1 MQPLRSSGAG
11 RSTCDPGHKEPL
23 TGSPE
28 CGLSYWRLIRPAG
41 VRDNGAIMA
50 NGDQLKA
57 LLRSHAEG
65 DDRHFYSVAMQMAA
79 HEAKQGHGKL
89 AEELRDLIDAAKAR
103 RNAGGG
109 GAIPIARP
117 KGELAGLLSVS
128 YPSRRLSD
136 MVLSESLQ
144 QSLQRV
150 LKEQRHLSKL
160 RSHGL
165 HPRRKLL
172 LVGPSGTGKTM
183 TASALAGELGIP
195 LFVVRLDAL
204 ITKFMGETA
213 AKLRQ
218 VFDAAASTRGVYFF
232 DEFDAIGSQ
241 RGMANDVGEIRRIL
255 NSFLL
260 MIEQDDSSSVIVAAT
275 NHPDILDEALFRRFD
290 DVVEY
295 HVPSTVEVQA
305 LLRMRLAIY
314 VKSKKDLADL
324 AKEATGL
331 SHAEIARAIDDA
343 VKEAVMHDQEIVP
356 AEALCTLL
364 QQRQAVR
371 RRTAGSKE

>member
-1 MQPLRSSGAG
+1 M
-11 RSTCDPGHKEPL
+11 
-23 TGSPE
+23 
-28 CGLSYWRLIRPAG
+28 
-41 VRDNGAIMA
+41 RDNRDIMA
-50 NGDQLKA
+50 NSDQLKA

-65 DDRHFYSVAMQMAA
+65 DNRHFYSVAMQMAA

-89 AEELRDLIDAAKAR
+89 AEELRELIDAAKTR
-103 RNAGGG
+103 HNASGTD

-117 KGELAGLLSVS
+117 KGELAGLLNVS
-128 YPSRRLSD
+128 YPSRRLKD
-136 MVLSESLQ
+136 MVLSEPLQ
-144 QSLQRV
+144 QSLERV

-204 ITKFMGETA
+204 ITKYMGETA

-218 VFDAAASTRGVYFF
+218 VFDAMTSTRGVYFF

-260 MIEQDDSSSVIVAAT
+260 MIEQDESNSVIVAAT

-290 DVVEY
+290 DMVEY
-295 HVPSTVEVQA
+295 QVPSKEEAQA
-305 LLRMRLAIY
+305 LLRMRLAVY
-314 VKSKKDLADL
+314 VKSKKDLTDL
-324 AKEATGL
+324 AIQSTGL

-343 VKEAVMHDQEIVP
+343 IKEAVMHDQVIIP
-356 AEALCTLL
+356 AEALRLLL

-371 RRTAGSKE
+371 RRSAGNKQ

>member
-1 MQPLRSSGAG
+1 
-11 RSTCDPGHKEPL
+11 
-23 TGSPE
+23 
-28 CGLSYWRLIRPAG
+28 
-41 VRDNGAIMA
+41 MA

-65 DDRHFYSVAMQMAA
+65 DDRHFYSIAMQMAA

-89 AEELRDLIDAAKAR
+89 AEELRELIDAAKALR
-103 RNAGGG
+103 SIGGG
-109 GAIPIARP
+109 DRAIPIARP
-117 KGELAGLLSVS
+117 KGELAGLLNVS
-128 YPSRRLSD
+128 YPSRRLVD
-136 MVLSESLQ
+136 MVLAEPLQ
-144 QSLQRV
+144 QSLQRL

-165 HPRRKLL
+165 YPRRKLL

-218 VFDAAASTRGVYFF
+218 VFDAVASTRGVYFF

-255 NSFLL
+255 NSFLI
-260 MIEQDDSSSVIVAAT
+260 MIEQDESNSVIVAAT

-295 HVPSTVEVQA
+295 HVPSKAEA
-305 LLRMRLAIY
+305 HELLRMRLASY
-314 VKSKKDLADL
+314 VRSKKDVADL
-324 AKEATGL
+324 ATEATGL

-343 VKEAVMHDQEIVP
+343 VKEAVMQDQDIVST
-356 AEALCTLL
+356 EALRTLL
-364 QQRQAVR
+364 QQRQAAR
-371 RRTAGSKE
+371 RRAAGSKE

>member
-1 MQPLRSSGAG
+1 
-11 RSTCDPGHKEPL
+11 
-23 TGSPE
+23 
-28 CGLSYWRLIRPAG
+28 
-41 VRDNGAIMA
+41 MA

-89 AEELRDLIDAAKAR
+89 AEEIRELIDAAKAR
-103 RNAGGG
+103 RNTVSADS
-109 GAIPIARP
+109 ATPITRP
-117 KGELAGLLSVS
+117 KGELASLLSVS

-136 MVLSESLQ
+136 MVLAEQLL

-218 VFDAAASTRGVYFF
+218 VFDAVSSTRGVYFF

-290 DVVEY
+290 DVIEY
-295 HVPSTVEVQA
+295 HVPSTEEVQA
-305 LLRMRLAIY
+305 LLRMRLAGYI
-314 VKSKKDLADL
+314 KSRKDLSDL
-324 AKEATGL
+324 AVEATGL
-331 SHAEIARAIDDA
+331 SHAEIARAIEDA
-343 VKEAVMHDQEIVP
+343 VKEAVMHDQDTVP
-356 AEALCTLL
+356 ADALRSLVR
-364 QQRQAVR
+364 QRQAVR
-371 RRTAGSKE
+371 RRSAGSKE

>member
-1 MQPLRSSGAG
+1 
-11 RSTCDPGHKEPL
+11 
-23 TGSPE
+23 
-28 CGLSYWRLIRPAG
+28 
-41 VRDNGAIMA
+41 MA

-57 LLRSHAEG
+57 LFRSYAEG
-65 DDRHFYSVAMQMAA
+65 DERHFYSVAMQMAA

-89 AEELRDLIDAAKAR
+89 AEELRDLLDAAKSR
-103 RNAGGG
+103 RHAGAPES
-109 GAIPIARP
+109 AIPLARP
-117 KGELAGLLSVS
+117 KGELASLLSVS

-136 MVLSESLQ
+136 MVLAQPVLAG
-144 QSLQRV
+144 LQRV

-183 TASALAGELGIP
+183 TAAALAGELGIP

-204 ITKFMGETA
+204 ITKFMGESA

-218 VFDAAASTRGVYFF
+218 VFDAVASTRGVYFF

-241 RGMANDVGEIRRIL
+241 RGMTNDVGEIRRIL

-260 MIEQDDSSSVIVAAT
+260 MIEQDESSSVIVAAT
-275 NHPDILDEALFRRFD
+275 NHVDILDDALFRRFD
-290 DVVEY
+290 DLIEY
-295 HVPSTVEVQA
+295 HVPSADEIRA
-305 LLRMRLAIY
+305 LLRMRLGSYLKSTKAI
-314 VKSKKDLADL
+314 SALTT
-324 AKEATGL
+324 EAVGL
-331 SHAEIARAIDDA
+331 SHAEITRAVGDA
-343 VKEAVMHDQEIVP
+343 VKEAVMHDQVSVP
-356 AEALCTLL
+356 VDDVKALL

-371 RRTAGSKE
+371 RRTPAAKA

>member
-1 MQPLRSSGAG
+1 
-11 RSTCDPGHKEPL
+11 
-23 TGSPE
+23 
-28 CGLSYWRLIRPAG
+28 
-41 VRDNGAIMA
+41 MA

-89 AEELRDLIDAAKAR
+89 AEEIRQLIDAAKGRA
-103 RNAGGG
+103 NVGETG

-117 KGELAGLLSVS
+117 KGELASLLSVS
-128 YPSRRLSD
+128 YPTRKLTDLVLAEPLS
-136 MVLSESLQ
+136 

-218 VFDAAASTRGVYFF
+218 VFDSLSSTRGVYFF

-241 RGMANDVGEIRRIL
+241 RGLANDVGEVRRIL

-260 MIEQDDSSSVIVAAT
+260 MIEQDESNSVIVAAT

-295 HVPSTVEVQA
+295 HLPTTPEILA
-305 LLRMRLAIY
+305 LLRMRLGGYI
-314 VKSKKDLADL
+314 KSKKDLDDL
-324 AKEATGL
+324 ASEASGL
-331 SHAEIARAIDDA
+331 SHAEVTRAIADA
-343 VKEAVMHDQEIVP
+343 VKEAVMHDEEVIAV
-356 AEALCTLL
+356 EAVRSLI
-364 QQRQAVR
+364 QQRQAVS
-371 RRTAGSKE
+371 RRTAGNKK

>member
-1 MQPLRSSGAG
+1 M
-11 RSTCDPGHKEPL
+11 
-23 TGSPE
+23 
-28 CGLSYWRLIRPAG
+28 
-41 VRDNGAIMA
+41 RDNVEIMA

-89 AEELRDLIDAAKAR
+89 AEELRELIDAAKAR
-103 RNAGGG
+103 SKASGGD
-109 GAIPIARP
+109 GAIPLARP
-117 KGELAGLLSVS
+117 KGELAGLLNVS
-128 YPSRRLSD
+128 YPSLRMSD
-136 MVLSESLQ
+136 MVLSEFLQ

-218 VFDAAASTRGVYFF
+218 IFDAVTSIRGVYFF

-260 MIEQDDSSSVIVAAT
+260 MIEQDASNSVIVAAT

-295 HVPSTVEVQA
+295 HVPSKAEVQA
-305 LLRMRLAIY
+305 LLQMRLSVY

-324 AKEATGL
+324 ATDATGL

-356 AEALCTLL
+356 VEALRILL
-364 QQRQAVR
+364 QQRQTVR
-371 RRTAGSKE
+371 RRAAGGKE

>member
-1 MQPLRSSGAG
+1 
-11 RSTCDPGHKEPL
+11 
-23 TGSPE
+23 
-28 CGLSYWRLIRPAG
+28 
-41 VRDNGAIMA
+41 MA

-57 LLRSHAEG
+57 LLRSFAEG
-65 DDRHFYSVAMQMAA
+65 DDRHFYSVAMQLAA

-89 AEELRDLIDAAKAR
+89 AEELRELIDAAKAR
-103 RNAGGG
+103 RQTPNVE
-109 GAIPIARP
+109 GAIPLARP
-117 KGELAGLLSVS
+117 KGELASLLIVS

-136 MVLSESLQ
+136 MVLAPALLEGLQ
-144 QSLQRV
+144 QV
-150 LKEQRHLSKL
+150 LKEQRHLGKL

-183 TASALAGELGIP
+183 TAAALAGELGIP

-218 VFDAAASTRGVYFF
+218 VFDALAATRGVYLF

-241 RGMANDVGEIRRIL
+241 RGLVNDVGEVRRIL

-260 MIEQDDSSSVIVAAT
+260 MIEQDESSSVIVAAT

-290 DVVEY
+290 DVVQY
-295 HVPSTVEVQA
+295 RMPSVEEAKA
-305 LLRMRLAIY
+305 LLRMRLANY
-314 VKSKKDLADL
+314 LKSPKALTELADV
-324 AKEATGL
+324 AIGL
-331 SHAEIARAIDDA
+331 SPADIARAVSDSI
-343 VKEAVMHDQEIVP
+343 KEAVMHDQETVT
-356 AEALCTLL
+356 AEAVRSLL
-364 QQRQAVR
+364 QQRLAVR
-371 RRTAGSKE
+371 FRSDG

>member
-1 MQPLRSSGAG
+1 MVTGA
-11 RSTCDPGHKEPL
+11 
-23 TGSPE
+23 
-28 CGLSYWRLIRPAG
+28 
-41 VRDNGAIMA
+41 
-50 NGDQLKA
+50 QLKA

-89 AEELRDLIDAAKAR
+89 AEELRELIDAAKSR
-103 RNAGGG
+103 RHGAPLEGA
-109 GAIPIARP
+109 AIPITRP
-117 KGELAGLLSVS
+117 KGELASLLSVT

-136 MVLSESLQ
+136 MVLAPPVLESLQ
-144 QSLQRV
+144 QV

-165 HPRRKLL
+165 QPRRKLL

-183 TASALAGELGIP
+183 TAAALAGELGIP
-195 LFVVRLDAL
+195 LFVVRLDSL

-218 VFDAAASTRGVYFF
+218 VFDAVASTRGVYLF

-260 MIEQDDSSSVIVAAT
+260 MIEQDESSSVIVAAT

-290 DVVEY
+290 DVVQY
-295 HVPSTVEVQA
+295 HVPSADEVKA
-305 LLRMRLAIY
+305 LLRMRLANY
-314 VKSKKDLADL
+314 LKSPKALAEL
-324 AKEATGL
+324 AEVATGL
-331 SHAEIARAIDDA
+331 SHAEVARAVSDA
-343 VKEAVMHDQEIVP
+343 IKEAVMRDQDTV
-356 AEALCTLL
+356 AVDAVCSLL
-364 QQRQAVR
+364 QQRRAVLR
-371 RRTAGSKE
+371 VDR

>member
-1 MQPLRSSGAG
+1 MQVHLRN
-11 RSTCDPGHKEPL
+11 
-23 TGSPE
+23 
-28 CGLSYWRLIRPAG
+28 
-41 VRDNGAIMA
+41 NGEIMA

-57 LLRSHAEG
+57 LFRSYAEG

-89 AEELRDLIDAAKAR
+89 AEELRDLLDAAKSR
-103 RNAGGG
+103 RNAGAAGAAD
-109 GAIPIARP
+109 GAIPLARP
-117 KGELAGLLSVS
+117 KGELASLLSVS
-128 YPSRRLSD
+128 YPSSRLSD
-136 MVLSESLQ
+136 MVLAQPLLAG
-144 QSLQRV
+144 LQRV

-183 TASALAGELGIP
+183 TAAALAGELGIP

-204 ITKFMGETA
+204 ITKFMGESA

-218 VFDAAASTRGVYFF
+218 VFDAVASTRGVYFF

-260 MIEQDDSSSVIVAAT
+260 MIEQDESSSVIVAAT
-275 NHPDILDEALFRRFD
+275 NHVDILDDALFRRFD
-290 DVVEY
+290 DLVEY
-295 HVPSTVEVQA
+295 QLPSADEIRA
-305 LLRMRLAIY
+305 LLRMRLGSY
-314 VKSKKDLADL
+314 LKS
-324 AKEATGL
+324 AKSISALTTEAVGL
-331 SHAEIARAIDDA
+331 SHAEITRAVGDA
-343 VKEAVMHDQEIVP
+343 VKEAVMHDQVSVP
-356 AEALCTLL
+356 ADDVKILL

-371 RRTAGSKE
+371 RRTPVAKA

>member
-1 MQPLRSSGAG
+1 MPPTTSLG
-11 RSTCDPGHKEPL
+11 RPS
-23 TGSPE
+23 
-28 CGLSYWRLIRPAG
+28 R
-41 VRDNGAIMA
+41 VRDNALIMA

-57 LLRSHAEG
+57 LLRSFAEG
-65 DDRHFYSVAMQMAA
+65 DDRHFYSVAMQLAA

-89 AEELRDLIDAAKAR
+89 AEELRELIDAAKSR
-103 RNAGGG
+103 RHTTGAD

-117 KGELAGLLSVS
+117 KGELASLLSVS

-136 MVLSESLQ
+136 MVLSKPLLE
-144 QSLQRV
+144 SLQRV
-150 LKEQRHLSKL
+150 LKEQRHLTKL

-183 TASALAGELGIP
+183 TAAALAGELGVP

-218 VFDAAASTRGVYFF
+218 VFDAVSSTRGVYFF

-241 RGMANDVGEIRRIL
+241 RGMSNDVGEIRRIL

-260 MIEQDDSSSVIVAAT
+260 MIEQDDSNSVIAAAT

-295 HVPSTVEVQA
+295 QVPSTDQIEA
-305 LLRMRLAIY
+305 LLRMRLGDYLKSARAIGE
-314 VKSKKDLADL
+314 LA
-324 AKEATGL
+324 AEASGL

-343 VKEAVMHDQEIVP
+343 VKEVVMHDQDSVP
-356 AEALCTLL
+356 AEALRGLL

-371 RRTAGSKE
+371 RRTATNKE

>member
-1 MQPLRSSGAG
+1 
-11 RSTCDPGHKEPL
+11 
-23 TGSPE
+23 
-28 CGLSYWRLIRPAG
+28 
-41 VRDNGAIMA
+41 
-50 NGDQLKA
+50 
-57 LLRSHAEG
+57 
-65 DDRHFYSVAMQMAA
+65 
-79 HEAKQGHGKL
+79 
-89 AEELRDLIDAAKAR
+89 
-103 RNAGGG
+103 
-109 GAIPIARP
+109 
-117 KGELAGLLSVS
+117 
-128 YPSRRLSD
+128 
-136 MVLSESLQ
+136 LQ

-218 VFDAAASTRGVYFF
+218 VFDAVASTRGVYFF

-241 RGMANDVGEIRRIL
+241 RGMANDVGEVRRIL

-260 MIEQDDSSSVIVAAT
+260 MIEQDDSNSVIVAAT

-295 HVPSTVEVQA
+295 HVPSEAEVLA
-305 LLRMRLAIY
+305 LLRMRLAAY
-314 VKSKKDLADL
+314 VKSKKDFADL
-324 AKEATGL
+324 ALEASGL
-331 SHAEIARAIDDA
+331 SHAEIARAINDA
-343 VKEAVMHDQEIVP
+343 VKEAVMHDEETVP
-356 AEALCTLL
+356 VEAMRALL

>member
-1 MQPLRSSGAG
+1 M
-11 RSTCDPGHKEPL
+11 
-23 TGSPE
+23 
-28 CGLSYWRLIRPAG
+28 
-41 VRDNGAIMA
+41 IMA

-89 AEELRDLIDAAKAR
+89 AEELRELIDAAKAR

-109 GAIPIARP
+109 EGAIPIARP

-136 MVLSESLQ
+136 MVLSESLE

-165 HPRRKLL
+165 RRGKLL
-172 LVGPSGTGKTM
+172 LVSPSGTGKTM

-204 ITKFMGETA
+204 ITKFMGRPQRSCVKSLTPWRPLE
-213 AKLRQ
+213 
-218 VFDAAASTRGVYFF
+218 AST
-232 DEFDAIGSQ
+232 
-241 RGMANDVGEIRRIL
+241 
-255 NSFLL
+255 
-260 MIEQDDSSSVIVAAT
+260 SSTS
-275 NHPDILDEALFRRFD
+275 
-290 DVVEY
+290 
-295 HVPSTVEVQA
+295 S
-305 LLRMRLAIY
+305 MRLVAS
-314 VKSKKDLADL
+314 VEWQMTWAKS
-324 AKEATGL
+324 
-331 SHAEIARAIDDA
+331 
-343 VKEAVMHDQEIVP
+343 
-356 AEALCTLL
+356 
-364 QQRQAVR
+364 
-371 RRTAGSKE
+371 AGS

>member
-1 MQPLRSSGAG
+1 
-11 RSTCDPGHKEPL
+11 
-23 TGSPE
+23 
-28 CGLSYWRLIRPAG
+28 
-41 VRDNGAIMA
+41 MA

-79 HEAKQGHGKL
+79 HEAKLGHGKL
-89 AEELRDLIDAAKAR
+89 AEEIRELIDAAKAR
-103 RNAGGG
+103 RNAGAVD

-117 KGELAGLLSVS
+117 KGELAALLSVS

-136 MVLSESLQ
+136 MVLAEPLLQ
-144 QSLQRV
+144 GLQRV
-150 LKEQRHLSKL
+150 LKEQMHLSKL

-165 HPRRKLL
+165 YPRRKLL

-218 VFDAAASTRGVYFF
+218 VFDAVSATRGVYFF

-260 MIEQDDSSSVIVAAT
+260 MIEQDDSNSVIVAAT

-295 HVPSTVEVQA
+295 HVPSATEVQA
-305 LLRMRLAIY
+305 LLRMRLANY

-324 AKEATGL
+324 ATKALGL
-331 SHAEIARAIDDA
+331 SHAEIARAINDA
-343 VKEAVMHDQEIVP
+343 VKEAVMHDQDTVP
-356 AEALCTLL
+356 ADALRSLL
-364 QQRQAVR
+364 LQRQAVR
-371 RRTAGSKE
+371 QRTAGSNK

>member
-1 MQPLRSSGAG
+1 
-11 RSTCDPGHKEPL
+11 
-23 TGSPE
+23 
-28 CGLSYWRLIRPAG
+28 
-41 VRDNGAIMA
+41 MA

-57 LLRSHAEG
+57 LLRSFAEG
-65 DDRHFYSVAMQMAA
+65 DDRHFYSVAMQLAA

-89 AEELRDLIDAAKAR
+89 AEELRELIDSAKSR
-103 RNAGGG
+103 RHAPGGDG
-109 GAIPIARP
+109 PIPIARP
-117 KGELAGLLSVS
+117 KGELASLLSVS

-136 MVLSESLQ
+136 MVLGKPLLEGLQ
-144 QSLQRV
+144 QV

-183 TASALAGELGIP
+183 TAAALAGELGIP

-218 VFDAAASTRGVYFF
+218 VFDAVASTRGVYFF

-295 HVPSTVEVQA
+295 HVPSAEEIKA
-305 LLRMRLAIY
+305 LLRMRLANY
-314 VKSKKDLADL
+314 LKPPKAVDDLAQ
-324 AKEATGL
+324 EASGL
-331 SHAEIARAIDDA
+331 SHAEIARAVGDA
-343 VKEAVMHDQEIVP
+343 VKEAVMHDQESVP
-356 AEALCTLL
+356 AEAVKSLL

-371 RRTAGSKE
+371 RRTPGGKE

>member
-1 MQPLRSSGAG
+1 M
-11 RSTCDPGHKEPL
+11 
-23 TGSPE
+23 
-28 CGLSYWRLIRPAG
+28 
-41 VRDNGAIMA
+41 RDNIEIMA

-89 AEELRDLIDAAKAR
+89 AEELRELIDAVKAR
-103 RNAGGG
+103 SNAIGSDK
-109 GAIPIARP
+109 AVPLARP
-117 KGELAGLLSVS
+117 KGELAGLLNVS
-128 YPSRRLSD
+128 YPSLRLSD
-136 MVLSESLQ
+136 MVLSDSLQ

-218 VFDAAASTRGVYFF
+218 VFDAVTSTRGVYFF

-260 MIEQDDSSSVIVAAT
+260 MIEQDDSNSVIVAAT

-295 HVPSTVEVQA
+295 HVPSKTEVLA
-305 LLRMRLAIY
+305 LLRMRLAVY
-314 VKSKKDLADL
+314 VKSKKDLAVL
-324 AKEATGL
+324 ATDANGL

-343 VKEAVMHDQEIVP
+343 VKEAVMHDH
-356 AEALCTLL
+356 EAIPVDALTMLL
-364 QQRQAVR
+364 QQRQLVR
-371 RRTAGSKE
+371 RRTAGSKK

>member
-1 MQPLRSSGAG
+1 
-11 RSTCDPGHKEPL
+11 
-23 TGSPE
+23 
-28 CGLSYWRLIRPAG
+28 
-41 VRDNGAIMA
+41 MA

-103 RNAGGG
+103 RSAGGG
-109 GAIPIARP
+109 DGAVPITRP
-117 KGELAGLLSVS
+117 KGELAGLLSVT
-128 YPSRRLSD
+128 YPLRRLSD
-136 MVLSESLQ
+136 MVLSEPLQ

-218 VFDAAASTRGVYFF
+218 VFDAVASTRGVYFF

-241 RGMANDVGEIRRIL
+241 RGMANDVGEVRRIL

-260 MIEQDDSSSVIVAAT
+260 MIEQDDSNSVIVAAT

-295 HVPSTVEVQA
+295 HVPSEAEVLA
-305 LLRMRLAIY
+305 LLRMRLAAY
-314 VKSKKDLADL
+314 VKSKKDFADL
-324 AKEATGL
+324 ALEASGL
-331 SHAEIARAIDDA
+331 SHAEIARAINDA
-343 VKEAVMHDQEIVP
+343 VKEAVMHDEETVP
-356 AEALCTLL
+356 VEAMRALL